1 MGVAM
6 TTNEA
11 EVVRRFE
18 DMAPGERADAAQAAS
33 RYLLDHD
40 FASLQDASDDRGV
53 ALQELWDEIMTLARL
68 PACSVPIF
76 AFAD

>member
-1 MGVAM
+1 M

-11 EVVRRFE
+11 EPLRRFE
-18 DMAPGERADAAQAAS
+18 DMAPGDRADAAGAAS

-40 FASLQDASDDRGV
+40 FASLQEASDDRGLAV
-53 ALQELWDEIMTLARL
+53 QVLWDEIMVLARL